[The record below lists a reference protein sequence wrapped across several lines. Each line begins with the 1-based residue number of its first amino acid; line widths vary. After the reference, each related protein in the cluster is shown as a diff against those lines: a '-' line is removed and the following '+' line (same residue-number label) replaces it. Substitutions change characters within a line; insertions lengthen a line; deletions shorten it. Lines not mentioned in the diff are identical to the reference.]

1 MCSQYGGGWLES
13 NQAIA
18 TVKINRLPREAAMA
32 FR

>member
-13 NQAIA
+13 NQAAA
-18 TVKINRLPREAAMA
+18 TEKFNRLPRETAMA